1 MPRLMNRPSSEG
13 QNMIQQLRET
23 IANELIEETRTK
35 LLSSLNKSEQKK
47 LINNSLKKVV
57 LQ

>member
-1 MPRLMNRPSSEG
+1 MSKVASESEG